1 MNEIF
6 LSLGIQ
12 SWKPVIGSLL
22 LPPVPLLL
30 LVLVGARL
38 MFRRRLLAW
47 LLILLAVMGLWLTAT
62 PAGATALRLWLLP
75 PVRGMSQGEIT
86 DLKRAPKTAIVVL
99 GGGRRVLA
107 PEYGVATLKPDTTER
122 LRYGLW
128 LARETGLPVAFSGG
142 VGRGGEPGQ
151 SEAEIAARMAE
162 RDFGRPLRWTE
173 TVSRDTRENA
183 VETLRILQP
192 QGITQIVLVTTG
204 MSMPRAVRNFEHAA
218 NGPLKIVPAP
228 MALPSSNRIDARDF
242 LPSTRGFA
250 DVREALHEWLGLV
263 AGA

>member
-1 MNEIF
+1 MNDIF

-12 SWKPVIGSLL
+12 SWKPFIGSLL
-22 LPPVPLLL
+22 LPPLPFLV

-47 LLILLAVMGLWLTAT
+47 LLVLLSVLGLWLSTT
-62 PAGATALRLWLLP
+62 GAGATGLRLWLLP
-75 PVRGMSQGEIT
+75 PVRALSQSAIDE
-86 DLKRAPKTAIVVL
+86 LKRAPKTAIVVL

-122 LRYGLW
+122 LRYGLY
-128 LARETGLPVAFSGG
+128 LARQTGLPVAFSGG

-151 SEAEIAARMAE
+151 TEAEIAARMAE
-162 RDFGRPLRWTE
+162 RDFARPLRWTE
-173 TVSRDTRENA
+173 TTSRDTRENA
-183 VETLRILQP
+183 IDTLKILQP

-204 MSMPRAVRNFEHAA
+204 MSMPRAVRNFERASS
-218 NGPLKIVPAP
+218 GPLKIVAAP
-228 MALPSSNRIDARDF
+228 MDLPSSNRLAPHDF
-242 LPSTRGFA
+242 LPSSRGFA
-250 DVREALHEWLGLV
+250 DVREALHEWLGLL